1 MVKIF
6 IAIPTHDYTVHFHFM
21 KSYTKLIQK
30 LNTLNINYITTHISG
45 SLINRSRNQLASIF
59 MVTDC
64 THILFIDSDISNFEN
79 IITNLLNANKMVIG
93 GIYPIKEYNW
103 NKILALDKKNKSV
116 DEILTKTLSYNIN
129 IGSQRI
135 INDIVYFRR
144 NEQNISHN
152 DIIEEANMNNGIIE
166 VMHLPGG
173 CMLIK
178 KEAIKIMMDKY
189 PERKYN
195 SCNNEKTYKNSSD
208 FLYNL
213 FDSFIKKYTTNKQY
227 LSEDYGFCELWIK
240 LDRKIYAN
248 INIPLSHSHG
258 DTTYS
263 GSYINSLLP

>member
-1 MVKIF
+1 M
-6 IAIPTHDYTVHFHFM
+6 
-21 KSYTKLIQK
+21 
-30 LNTLNINYITTHISG
+30 
-45 SLINRSRNQLASIF
+45 LINIESVSEF
-59 MVTDC
+59 
-64 THILFIDSDISNFEN
+64 LFSDQSCH
-79 IITNLLNANKMVIG
+79 KS
-93 GIYPIKEYNW
+93 W
-103 NKILALDKKNKSV
+103 NKILTFDKKNKSV

-240 LDRKIYAN
+240 LDRKILAEIAYDNPEAFKTIVKKAQSALN
-248 INIPLSHSHG
+248 
-258 DTTYS
+258 
-263 GSYINSLLP
+263 